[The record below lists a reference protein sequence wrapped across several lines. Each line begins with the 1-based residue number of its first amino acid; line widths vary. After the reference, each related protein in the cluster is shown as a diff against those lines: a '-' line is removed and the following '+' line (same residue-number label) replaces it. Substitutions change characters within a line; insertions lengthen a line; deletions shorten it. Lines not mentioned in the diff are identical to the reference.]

1 MAWAAWG
8 EGSEIEIAT
17 FSNIFQENTPPR
29 VKSTGGRDVYPA
41 MTPISFQSG
50 DSPRF
55 TFMPSAIQTDDADA
69 DAKPTLLSLFES
81 EETPLLRYAFSLTG
95 RRAIAEEIVQEVFL
109 QLHANWEGVENPRA
123 WLFRSVRNRSY
134 NHHRDGRREVAGD
147 AATMA
152 EAVSEDDTPEEVL
165 QRLEAAGFL
174 RLLLAELEEADR
186 RLVQLK
192 YFEDLRYREIAERTE
207 MSIGNVGY
215 RLHHIL
221 KQLADKLRHL
231 GIDGIS

>member
-1 MAWAAWG
+1 MTSHHPTSGA
-8 EGSEIEIAT
+8 SPT
-17 FSNIFQENTPPR
+17 FH
-29 VKSTGGRDVYPA
+29 
-41 MTPISFQSG
+41 
-50 DSPRF
+50 
-55 TFMPSAIQTDDADA
+55 FMPSPSQTDHATA
-69 DAKPTLLSLFES
+69 APKPSLVGLFEA

-95 RRAIAEEIVQEVFL
+95 RRVIAEEIVQEVFL
-109 QLHANWEGVENPRA
+109 QLHANWDQVENPQA

-134 NHHRDGRREVAGD
+134 NHLRDGRREVSAGET
-147 AATMA
+147 TMA

-192 YFEDLRYREIAERTE
+192 YFENLRYCEIAEQTE

-221 KQLADKLRHL
+221 KQLADKLRHH

>member
-1 MAWAAWG
+1 
-8 EGSEIEIAT
+8 
-17 FSNIFQENTPPR
+17 
-29 VKSTGGRDVYPA
+29 
-41 MTPISFQSG
+41 MTPFHAQL
-50 DSPRF
+50 DPALLP
-55 TFMPSAIQTDDADA
+55 FMPSPTQNENAGISE
-69 DAKPTLLSLFES
+69 KPDLLALFES

-109 QLHANWEGVENPRA
+109 QLHANWEGVDNPRA

-134 NHHRDGRREVAGD
+134 NHQRDGRREVGGD
-147 AATMA
+147 EISVAAA
-152 EAVSEDDTPEEVL
+152 ASEDDTPEEVL